1 MSQPKV
7 RGRTVHKHEM
17 MEHASWHTH
26 ARVYSTSFSTM
37 GNISREVAYLSNIHS
52 DVFSAKCAVLGGHNQ
67 SETVIKSG
75 AQSC

>member
-1 MSQPKV
+1 MSHPK
-7 RGRTVHKHEM
+7 GCTIHKHEM
-17 MEHASWHTH
+17 MKDASEHPRAS
-26 ARVYSTSFSTM
+26 VYSTLFSA
-37 GNISREVAYLSNIHS
+37 NISREVAHLSNIHS